1 MESARAVT
9 RWTPRPLWR
18 DRALRLPLL
27 GGAALLLA
35 IGFGVLVGGQ
45 WAAAILTAL
54 DRLRHWGWLGWLIFA
69 LLQMLVALIGFL
81 PASLL
86 GLAAGAVYGIALGFG
101 LSALGVLLGAAIAFM
116 LARSALRPAI
126 AQRLAKGGHLA
137 RLDDAVGKD
146 GWRLVLLLRISPVM
160 PFSLTSYALGLS
172 AIRPRDYAL
181 GTLAALPA
189 LLLYVAIGTLG
200 ASGLAALHGHA
211 PLHLAL
217 IGIAIMA
224 TALLTWRLG
233 RLVTRSFSANPIN
246 R

>member
-1 MESARAVT
+1 MI
-9 RWTPRPLWR
+9 WR

-27 GGAALLLA
+27 GGAGLLLTLL
-35 IGFGVLVGGQ
+35 FGILVGGK
-45 WAAAILTAL
+45 WESVILAML
-54 DRLRHWGWLGWLIFA
+54 DRLRHLGWMGWLIFA
-69 LLQMLVALIGFL
+69 LLQMLVALIGIL

-101 LSALGVLLGAAIAFM
+101 LSAIGVLLGAAIAFV
-116 LARSALRPAI
+116 LARSALRPTI
-126 AQRLAKGGHLA
+126 AQRLASGGHLA
-137 RLDDAVGKD
+137 RLDDAVGRD
-146 GWRLVLLLRISPVM
+146 GWRLVLLLRVSPVM

-217 IGIAIMA
+217 IGIAIIA

-233 RLVTRSFSANPIN
+233 RLVRNSFSIGSLSPD

>member
-1 MESARAVT
+1 MT
-9 RWTPRPLWR
+9 RWQLGMIWR

-35 IGFGVLVGGQ
+35 IGFGMVVGGK
-45 WAAAILTAL
+45 WEGGILAAL
-54 DRLRHWGWLGWLIFA
+54 DRLRHLGWLGWLIFA
-69 LLQMLVALIGFL
+69 LVQMLVALIGIL

-101 LSALGVLLGAAIAFM
+101 LSAIGVLLGAAIAFV

-126 AQRLAKGGHLA
+126 ARRLARDGHLA
-137 RLDDAVGKD
+137 RLDDAVGRD
-146 GWRLVLLLRISPVM
+146 GWRLVLLLRVSPVM

-200 ASGLAALHGHA
+200 ASGLAALRGHA

-217 IGIAIMA
+217 IGIAIIA

-233 RLVTRSFSANPIN
+233 RLVRRSFYAD